1 MTDAAPGSPEGLEP
15 APPERALP
23 TDSRREVLWLR
34 RLRDLSHQ
42 LVTHD
47 DVRQLVPVILDA
59 AIELAQAERGFLVRV
74 EPGGPG
80 ERPKIKVEVA
90 RGFAKESL
98 AGAQGKVSRTVV
110 ERVLQRGRGLVTTSE
125 EDRDIREVSSVQ
137 ERRVL
142 AILCVPMT
150 LRGQVRGVL
159 YMDHRFNPEAFT
171 EQDIAIAET
180 FADQAALAIET
191 AELVAQHAS
200 GQEKLGHTLRE
211 LDELKTAQRARE
223 EVVAQASSA
232 GSGPR
237 LAPLRFGRLIGG
249 SEPMQALYEE
259 IERAARSTAPVLITG
274 ESGTGKELVAREIHS
289 RSANASEP
297 FLSENC
303 AAIADSLLESELFGH
318 KKGAFTGAT
327 ADKKGLFA
335 LAARGSLFL
344 DEVGDMSASMQS
356 KLLRVLQEGR
366 VRPVGGDKALPVFC
380 RVVAATHRDLRELVE
395 QGQFREDLYYRL
407 DVLRIA
413 VPPLRQ
419 RPQDIPTLLTH
430 FLAIGGG
437 PHVEITPKA
446 LELLV
451 GYAWPGNVRELENEA
466 RRLATLGT
474 DKITIRHLSEEV
486 REGRGLSR
494 AGGTYSGKTLSEV
507 EKEMV
512 AAALRESGG
521 NKARAARRLGIPK
534 TTLYHLIDRY
544 GLHNP

>member
-1 MTDAAPGSPEGLEP
+1 MTDADVGPEL
-15 APPERALP
+15 APPERQPASDP
-23 TDSRREVLWLR
+23 QREVLWLR

-47 DVRQLVPVILDA
+47 DVRQLLPLILDA
-59 AIELAQAERGFLVRV
+59 SIELAQAERGFLVRV
-74 EPGGPG
+74 DPGPEG
-80 ERPKIKVEVA
+80 ERPRIRVEVA

-150 LRGQVRGVL
+150 LRGQIRGVL
-159 YMDHRFNPEAFT
+159 YLDHRFNPQAFT

-191 AELVAQHAS
+191 AELVAQHTT
-200 GQEKLGHTLRE
+200 GQEKLGQTIRE
-211 LDELKTAQRARE
+211 LDELKSAQKARE
-223 EVVAQASSA
+223 EVVAQATVSG
-232 GSGPR
+232 GSK
-237 LAPLRFGRLIGG
+237 LSPLRFGRLIGG

-289 RSANASEP
+289 RSANAGEP

-318 KKGAFTGAT
+318 RKGAFTGAT

-344 DEVGDMSASMQS
+344 DEVGDMSQSMQS

-380 RVVAATHRDLRELVE
+380 RVVAATHRELRDLVE
-395 QGQFREDLYYRL
+395 QGAFREDLYYRL

-419 RPQDIPTLLTH
+419 RPQDIPALLSH
-430 FLAIGGG
+430 FLAVGGG
-437 PHVEITPKA
+437 QRVEITPKA
-446 LELLV
+446 LEQLV

-466 RRLATLGT
+466 RRLASLGA
-474 DKITIRHLSEEV
+474 DKITVRHLSEEV

-544 GLHNP
+544 QLHQT

>member
-1 MTDAAPGSPEGLEP
+1 MSEPLSPLDLPDPGD
-15 APPERALP
+15 APPPRA
-23 TDSRREVLWLR
+23 TDPRREVEWLR
-34 RLRDLSHQ
+34 RVRELAHK
-42 LVTHD
+42 LVTED
-47 DVRQLVPVILDA
+47 DVRQLLPMILDA
-59 AIELAQAERGFLVRV
+59 AIQLSQAERGFLVRV
-74 EPGGPG
+74 EPAPGG

-90 RGFAKESL
+90 RGFAKETLS
-98 AGAQGKVSRTVV
+98 GAQGKVSRTVV

-125 EDRDIREVSSVQ
+125 EDRDIRDVSSVQ
-137 ERRVL
+137 ERHVL

-159 YMDHRFNPEAFT
+159 YLDHRFNPQAFT
-171 EQDIAIAET
+171 EQDIPIAET

-191 AELVAQHAS
+191 AELLVQHAS
-200 GQEKLGHTLRE
+200 GQEKLGQTLRE
-211 LDELKTAQRARE
+211 LEELKAAQKARE
-223 EVVAQASSA
+223 EVVAQAVA
-232 GSGPR
+232 PPGTKM
-237 LAPLRFGRLIGG
+237 APLRFGRLIGG

-259 IERAARSTAPVLITG
+259 VERAARSTAPVLITG
-274 ESGTGKELVAREIHS
+274 ESGTGKELVAREIHA
-289 RSANASEP
+289 RSANAGEP

-335 LAARGSLFL
+335 LAGRGTLFL
-344 DEVGDMSASMQS
+344 DEVGDMSPSMQS

-366 VRPVGGDKALPVFC
+366 VRMVGGDKALPVFC
-380 RVVAATHRDLRELVE
+380 RVIAATHHDLRELVE
-395 QGQFREDLYYRL
+395 AGQFREDLYYRL

-413 VPPLRQ
+413 APPLRQ
-419 RPQDIPTLLTH
+419 RPQDIPALLNH
-430 FLAIGGG
+430 FLALGGG
-437 PHVEITPKA
+437 PNVEVTPKA

-466 RRLATLGT
+466 RRLATLGAEKLT
-474 DKITIRHLSEEV
+474 VRDLSEEV

-544 GLHNP
+544 QLHTK